1 MIALVVVASQAA
13 HRTARSTTSRLT
25 HPLGLIV
32 PGRSV
37 LQPLR
42 DVPILF
48 AALLPTGGAEA

>member
-13 HRTARSTTSRLT
+13 HRTARSSSRLT